1 MRIRVVPRKDM
12 TEGKRLRVSAYV
24 RVSSESEELEN
35 SLDNQKRHYEQYIAS
50 HPGWEMGTIYA
61 DFGISGFVDARP
73 QFQQMLEDAREKKF
87 DLLIVKSVSRLA
99 RNTETL
105 LRATREL
112 KSLGIGVLF
121 ELQQINTLSG
131 SGELMLTVRSS
142 FSQAE
147 SEAASAT
154 SKQWIRRKFKRGIP
168 YAATARTYGYEA
180 DGWGGLRIRERE
192 AAVVRQI
199 YEMAARGVFQTKI
212 KVYLDNN
219 GIPAPGGGAW
229 NDKAIA
235 RILSNP
241 TYKGDLLLQKTY
253 TDHRRV
259 VRRNEGEVDG
269 WCVVDNHPNIVSPER
284 WAAVQEIRQR
294 RTQRLQSEKKRPATK
309 RYTRGHYPL
318 SNLLYCPHCGE
329 KMIHYWSNGVREY
342 WVCRT
347 NNKVSA
353 AACKGV
359 WLPADAAADWDI
371 REPVTVVEYEDEY
384 GMKRFTCY
392 PRDEFMSLGKPEE
405 REDQFIGE
413 SN

>member
-112 KSLGIGVLF
+112 KSLGIGVIF

-154 SKQWIRRKFKRGIP
+154 SKQWIRRK
-168 YAATARTYGYEA
+168 
-180 DGWGGLRIRERE
+180 
-192 AAVVRQI
+192 
-199 YEMAARGVFQTKI
+199 
-212 KVYLDNN
+212 
-219 GIPAPGGGAW
+219 
-229 NDKAIA
+229 
-235 RILSNP
+235 
-241 TYKGDLLLQKTY
+241 
-253 TDHRRV
+253 
-259 VRRNEGEVDG
+259 
-269 WCVVDNHPNIVSPER
+269 
-284 WAAVQEIRQR
+284 
-294 RTQRLQSEKKRPATK
+294 
-309 RYTRGHYPL
+309 
-318 SNLLYCPHCGE
+318 
-329 KMIHYWSNGVREY
+329 
-342 WVCRT
+342 
-347 NNKVSA
+347 
-353 AACKGV
+353 
-359 WLPADAAADWDI
+359 
-371 REPVTVVEYEDEY
+371 
-384 GMKRFTCY
+384 
-392 PRDEFMSLGKPEE
+392 
-405 REDQFIGE
+405 
-413 SN
+413 